1 VEQQQKHRLLGITII
16 AILTIIERIA
26 FLASG
31 IAAVTVAPFLFGID
45 INNNNVPP
53 ATGTSTL
60 GSVTI
65 PNTLLL
71 HSLLYRVLYTLPHL
85 LHLHVTLTH
94 SVFPL

>member
-53 ATGTSTL
+53 ATGNSTL

-65 PNTLLL
+65 PNTLLA
-71 HSLLYRVLYTLPHL
+71 RM
-85 LHLHVTLTH
+85 
-94 SVFPL
+94 

>member
-65 PNTLLL
+65 PNTLLARM
-71 HSLLYRVLYTLPHL
+71 SV
-85 LHLHVTLTH
+85 VTSAAILALGVTYFIM
-94 SVFPL
+94 VYPT